1 MSQILLM
8 KPELANLIAAGE
20 VIERPAS
27 VIKELVENS
36 IDAKAKNIYV
46 GITDAGKGKILV
58 KDDGTGMDRSDAQM
72 CFLRHASSKIKTEFD
87 LNRIHTLGF
96 RGEAIPSIAAVSKV
110 TLTTS
115 TGDGSGTRI
124 TSSPDK
130 ELIVENAPTRK
141 GTIFEVSNLF
151 FNTPARLKYLKSN
164 QTETSAIIEMMEH
177 LALGFPNVCFTLAI
191 DGKEVM
197 STSGRNDL
205 LETIQKIYGND
216 RAKSL
221 YHIKKEDI
229 SFSFEGYT
237 SKPEVNFSRRF
248 NMMFFLNNRYI
259 YDYKLNKALEDA
271 YRDYLPPLRYPF
283 TVICLNVDPSLVDVN
298 VHPTKKEVRISMEDE
313 MARSIRNTIIKTLQN
328 KKPIYSASEDEK
340 TQKDLKID
348 DLFNIEDLKQEEEK
362 KVEEFNSS
370 NLSTNKDDAI
380 YLQDSIPFEPSYSS
394 RPIVEEP
401 SLKKIT
407 PITDIEKSSFESP
420 LKQGEIDTIIREP
433 LNSSPLTTNHVVEKT
448 IDYSNIF
455 NNESYSNKL
464 PEMHP
469 IGQVL
474 DTYIIC
480 DSNDCFYLID
490 QHAAA
495 ERINFE
501 KTEALFASVKSRIVP
516 LIPIT
521 LDLSFK
527 ERQNYDDEHKNRL
540 LALNIVTEPFGDK
553 TIKVTEIPSFLQN
566 MDDEEIIRDMVTSI
580 LNDVKIDT
588 VDLLRLNI
596 ANIACK
602 KSIKANHHLSLR
614 EMETLLE
621 DLAKCKNPA
630 NCPHGRPT
638 LIKMTKADIEKI
650 FRRSGF

>member
-1 MSQILLM
+1 MLM

-36 IDAKAKNIYV
+36 IDAGAKNIYI

-58 KDDGTGMDRSDAQM
+58 KDDGSGMDREDAKM

-110 TLTTS
+110 TLITS
-115 TGDGSGTRI
+115 TGENSGTRV
-124 TSSPDK
+124 TSYPDK
-130 ELIVENAPTRK
+130 ELLVENAPSRK
-141 GTIFEVSNLF
+141 GTIFEVENLF

-164 QTETSAIIEMMEH
+164 QTEVSAIIEMVEH
-177 LALGFPNVCFTLAI
+177 LSLGFPNICFSFAV
-191 DGKEVM
+191 DGKEVL
-197 STSGRNDL
+197 STSGRGDL

-221 YHIKKEDI
+221 YPIKKDDI
-229 SFSFEGYT
+229 AFSYSGFI

-248 NMMFFLNNRYI
+248 NMMFFLNHRYI

-271 YRDYLPPLRYPF
+271 YRDYLPPLKYPF
-283 TVICLNVDPSLVDVN
+283 SVICLDIDPSLVDVN

-313 MARSIRNTIIKTLQN
+313 MARSIRDMVIETLKQ
-328 KKPIYSASEDEK
+328 KRPIYAAGEDEK

-348 DLFNIEDLKQEEEK
+348 ELFDVEDIKEDEK
-362 KVEEFNSS
+362 KKTEE
-370 NLSTNKDDAI
+370 TNKGYFSPI
-380 YLQDSIPFEPSYSS
+380 PPKENYLQDTIPFEPSYSS
-394 RPIVEEP
+394 RPIKNEDYSP
-401 SLKKIT
+401 IIT
-407 PITDIEKSSFESP
+407 PTTRLEDKVVLSKPKEGTIDTNLNTPMIPTEEKTEKSF
-420 LKQGEIDTIIREP
+420 
-433 LNSSPLTTNHVVEKT
+433 
-448 IDYSNIF
+448 DYSTIF
-455 NNESYSNKL
+455 QNESYSNKL

-480 DSNDCFYLID
+480 DGIDCFYLID

-501 KTEALFASVKSRIVP
+501 KTEALFANVRSRIVP

-527 ERQNYDDEHKNRL
+527 EKENYDEVHKARL
-540 LALNIVTEPFGDK
+540 LSLNILTEPFGDR
-553 TIKVTEIPSFLQN
+553 TIKVTEIPSFLST

-580 LNDVKIDT
+580 LNDAKINT

-602 KSIKANHHLSLR
+602 KSIKANHRLTLL
-614 EMETLLE
+614 EMEKLLE

>member
-1 MSQILLM
+1 MSKILLM

-36 IDAKAKNIYV
+36 IDANAKNIYV
-46 GITDAGKGKILV
+46 GVTDAGKGKILV
-58 KDDGTGMDRSDAQM
+58 KDDGTGMDKEDAKM

-87 LNRIHTLGF
+87 LARIHTLGF

-110 TLTTS
+110 TLITS

-164 QTETSAIIEMMEH
+164 QTEVSAIIEMMEH
-177 LALGFPNVCFTLAI
+177 LALGFPEICFTLTI
-191 DGKEVM
+191 DGKDVM
-197 STSGRNDL
+197 NTSGRNDL

-216 RAKSL
+216 RAKAL
-221 YHIKKEDI
+221 YPIQKEDI
-229 SFSFEGYT
+229 SFSFSGYT

-248 NMMFFLNNRYI
+248 NMMFFLNHRYI

-283 TVICLNVDPSLVDVN
+283 TVICLNVDPSLIDVN

-313 MARSIRNTIIKTLQN
+313 MARSVRNTIIETLKYQ
-328 KKPIYSASEDEK
+328 KPIYSASEDEK
-340 TQKDLKID
+340 TLKDLKID
-348 DLFNIEDLKQEEEK
+348 EVFKVDDLKKEEEK
-362 KVEEFNSS
+362 KVEEFNYDPVRK
-370 NLSTNKDDAI
+370 NQEKI

-394 RPIVEEP
+394 RPIKNEP
-401 SLKKIT
+401 ISLKREEANFDQSLFET
-407 PITDIEKSSFESP
+407 PT
-420 LKQGEIDTIIREP
+420 KQGEIDTIIREP
-433 LNSSPLTTNHVVEKT
+433 LSSPEITPLHEENKK

-455 NNESYSNKL
+455 DEESYSNKL

-501 KTEALFASVKSRIVP
+501 KTEALFANVKTRIVP

-527 ERQNYDDEHKNRL
+527 ERQNYDDEHKKRL
-540 LALNIVTEPFGDK
+540 LDLNIVTEAFGDK

-566 MDDEEIIRDMVTSI
+566 MDDEDIIRDMVTSI
-580 LNDVKIDT
+580 LNDVKIDA

-602 KSIKANHHLSLR
+602 KSIKANHHLSLV
-614 EMETLLE
+614 EMETLIS

>member
-1 MSQILLM
+1 MSKVQLM

-36 IDAKAKNIYV
+36 IDAQSKNIYI
-46 GITDAGKGKILV
+46 GITDAGRGKILV
-58 KDDGTGMDRSDAQM
+58 KDDGTGMDKEDASM
-72 CFLRHASSKIKTEFD
+72 CFLRHASSKIRTEFD
-87 LNRIHTLGF
+87 LARIHTLGF

-110 TLTTS
+110 TLITS
-115 TGDGSGTRI
+115 TGEGSGTRV
-124 TSSPDK
+124 TSLPDK
-130 ELIVENAPTRK
+130 ELIIENAPARK
-141 GTIFEVSNLF
+141 GTIFQVENLF

-164 QTETSAIIEMMEH
+164 QTEISAIIEMVQH
-177 LALGFPNVCFTLAI
+177 LALGFPNICFTFAV
-191 DGKEVM
+191 DGKEVL
-197 STSGRNDL
+197 STSGRGDL

-221 YHIKKEDI
+221 YPIQKEDYA
-229 SFSFEGYT
+229 FSYSGFV

-248 NMMFFLNNRYI
+248 NMMFFLNHRYI

-271 YRDYLPPLRYPF
+271 YRDYLPPLKYPF
-283 TVICLNVDPSLVDVN
+283 AVICLDIDPSLVDVN

-313 MARSIRNTIIKTLQN
+313 MARSIRDHVISTLRE
-328 KKPIYSASEDEK
+328 KKPIYSAAEDEK

-348 DLFNIEDLKQEEEK
+348 ELFDVEDIKKEEEK
-362 KVEEFNSS
+362 KIEE
-370 NLSTNKDDAI
+370 TNKGSLPNLEKPV
-380 YLQDSIPFEPSYSS
+380 YLQDSIPFEPNYSS
-394 RPIVEEP
+394 RPLQDEKPI
-401 SLKKIT
+401 LNIT
-407 PITDIEKSSFESP
+407 PETRIEDRVILNPTKP
-420 LKQGEIDTIIREP
+420 GEIDTHIRAP
-433 LNSSPLTTNHVVEKT
+433 LEQEEAEDTPKLN
-448 IDYSNIF
+448 YSNIF
-455 NNESYSNKL
+455 TKESYTNKL

-480 DSNDCFYLID
+480 DGDDCFYLID

-501 KTEALFASVKSRIVP
+501 KTEALFSNVRSRIVP

-527 ERQNYDDEHKNRL
+527 EKENYDDEHKAAL
-540 LALNIVTEPFGDK
+540 LKLNIVTEPFGDR
-553 TIKVTEIPSFLQN
+553 TIKVTEIPSFLSG

-580 LNDVKIDT
+580 LNDAKIET
-588 VDLLRLNI
+588 VELLRLNI

-602 KSIKANHHLSLR
+602 KSIKANHKLSLF
-614 EMETLLE
+614 EMESLLE

>member
-1 MSQILLM
+1 MSKILLM

-36 IDAKAKNIYV
+36 IDADAKNIYV
-46 GITDAGKGKILV
+46 GVTDAGKGKILV
-58 KDDGTGMDRSDAQM
+58 KDDGIGMDKEDAKM

-87 LNRIHTLGF
+87 LARIHTLGF

-110 TLTTS
+110 TLITS
-115 TGDGSGTRI
+115 TGENEGTRI

-164 QTETSAIIEMMEH
+164 QTEVSAIIEMMEH
-177 LALGFPNVCFTLAI
+177 LALGFPNICFTLAI

-197 STSGRNDL
+197 NTSGRNDL

-216 RAKSL
+216 RAKAL
-221 YHIKKEDI
+221 YPIQKEDI
-229 SFSFEGYT
+229 SFSFTGYT

-248 NMMFFLNNRYI
+248 NMMFFLNHRYI

-271 YRDYLPPLRYPF
+271 YRDYLPPLKYPF
-283 TVICLNVDPSLVDVN
+283 TVICLNVDPSLIDVN

-313 MARSIRNTIIKTLQN
+313 MARSIRNTIIETLKYQR
-328 KKPIYSASEDEK
+328 PIYSASEDEK
-340 TQKDLKID
+340 AQKDLKID
-348 DLFNIEDLKQEEEK
+348 EVFEVDDLKKEEEK
-362 KVEEFNSS
+362 KIEEFNSDPYIK
-370 NLSTNKDDAI
+370 NHEKI

-394 RPIVEEP
+394 RPIKAEP
-401 SLKKIT
+401 ISIKPT
-407 PITDIEKSSFESP
+407 ESSFDRSYFESP
-420 LKQGEIDTIIREP
+420 IKQGEIDTIIREP
-433 LNSSPLTTNHVVEKT
+433 INESDGKKEEKRL
-448 IDYSNIF
+448 DYSNIF
-455 NNESYSNKL
+455 ETESYSNKL

-501 KTEALFASVKSRIVP
+501 KTEALFSSVKTRIVP

-527 ERQNYDDEHKNRL
+527 ERQNYDDEHKKRL
-540 LALNIVTEPFGDK
+540 LDLNIITEEFGDK

-566 MDDEEIIRDMVTSI
+566 MDDEDIIRDMVTSI

-602 KSIKANHHLSLR
+602 KSIKANHHLSLV
-614 EMETLLE
+614 EMETLLS

>member
-1 MSQILLM
+1 MLM

-36 IDAKAKNIYV
+36 IDAGAKNIYI

-58 KDDGTGMDRSDAQM
+58 KDDGSGMDREDAKM

-110 TLTTS
+110 TLITS
-115 TGDGSGTRI
+115 TGENSGTRV
-124 TSSPDK
+124 TSYPDK
-130 ELIVENAPTRK
+130 DLLVENAPSRK
-141 GTIFEVSNLF
+141 GTIFEVENLF

-164 QTETSAIIEMMEH
+164 QTEVSAIIEMVEH
-177 LALGFPNVCFTLAI
+177 LSLGFPNICFSFAV
-191 DGKEVM
+191 DGKEVL
-197 STSGRNDL
+197 STSGRGDL

-221 YHIKKEDI
+221 YPIKKDDI
-229 SFSFEGYT
+229 TFSYSGFI

-248 NMMFFLNNRYI
+248 NMMFFLNHRYI

-271 YRDYLPPLRYPF
+271 YRDYLPPLKYPF
-283 TVICLNVDPSLVDVN
+283 SVICLDIDPSLVDVN

-313 MARSIRNTIIKTLQN
+313 MARSIRDTVIETLKQ
-328 KKPIYSASEDEK
+328 KRPIYAAGEDEK

-348 DLFNIEDLKQEEEK
+348 ELFDVEDIKEDEK
-362 KVEEFNSS
+362 KKTEE
-370 NLSTNKDDAI
+370 TNKGYFSPI
-380 YLQDSIPFEPSYSS
+380 PPKENYLQDTIPFEPSYSS
-394 RPIVEEP
+394 RPIKNEDYSP
-401 SLKKIT
+401 IIT
-407 PITDIEKSSFESP
+407 PTTRLEDKVVLSKPKEGTIDTNLNTPMIPTEEKTEKSF
-420 LKQGEIDTIIREP
+420 
-433 LNSSPLTTNHVVEKT
+433 
-448 IDYSNIF
+448 DYSTIF
-455 NNESYSNKL
+455 QNESYSNKL

-480 DSNDCFYLID
+480 DGIDCFYLID

-501 KTEALFASVKSRIVP
+501 KTEALFANVRSRIVP

-527 ERQNYDDEHKNRL
+527 EKENYDEVHKARL
-540 LALNIVTEPFGDK
+540 LSLNILTEPFGDR
-553 TIKVTEIPSFLQN
+553 TIKVTEIPSFLST

-580 LNDVKIDT
+580 LNDAKINT

-602 KSIKANHHLSLR
+602 KSIKANHRLTLL
-614 EMETLLE
+614 EMEKLLE

>member
-1 MSQILLM
+1 MLM

-36 IDAKAKNIYV
+36 IDAGAKNIYI

-58 KDDGTGMDRSDAQM
+58 KDDGSGMDREDAKM

-110 TLTTS
+110 TLITS
-115 TGDGSGTRI
+115 TGENSGTRV
-124 TSSPDK
+124 TSYPDK
-130 ELIVENAPTRK
+130 DLLVENAPSRK
-141 GTIFEVSNLF
+141 GTIFEVENLF

-164 QTETSAIIEMMEH
+164 QTEVSAIIEMVEH
-177 LALGFPNVCFTLAI
+177 LSLGFPNICFSFAV
-191 DGKEVM
+191 DGKEVL
-197 STSGRNDL
+197 STSGRGDL

-221 YHIKKEDI
+221 YPIKKDDI
-229 SFSFEGYT
+229 AFSYSGFI

-248 NMMFFLNNRYI
+248 NMMFFLNHRYI

-271 YRDYLPPLRYPF
+271 YRDYLPPLKYPF
-283 TVICLNVDPSLVDVN
+283 SVICLDIDPSLVDVN

-313 MARSIRNTIIKTLQN
+313 MARSIRDMVIETLKQ
-328 KKPIYSASEDEK
+328 KRPIYAAGEDEK
-340 TQKDLKID
+340 TQKGLKID
-348 DLFNIEDLKQEEEK
+348 ELFDVEDIKEDEK
-362 KVEEFNSS
+362 KKTEE
-370 NLSTNKDDAI
+370 TNKGYFSPI
-380 YLQDSIPFEPSYSS
+380 PPKENYLQDTIPFEPSYSS
-394 RPIVEEP
+394 RPIKNEDYSP
-401 SLKKIT
+401 IIT
-407 PITDIEKSSFESP
+407 PTTRLEDKVVLSKPKEGTIDTNLNTPMIPTEEKTEKSF
-420 LKQGEIDTIIREP
+420 
-433 LNSSPLTTNHVVEKT
+433 
-448 IDYSNIF
+448 DYSTIF
-455 NNESYSNKL
+455 QNESYSNKL

-469 IGQVL
+469 IGQIL

-480 DSNDCFYLID
+480 DGIDCFYLID

-501 KTEALFASVKSRIVP
+501 KTEALFANVRSRIVP

-527 ERQNYDDEHKNRL
+527 EKENYDEVHKARL
-540 LALNIVTEPFGDK
+540 LSLNILTEPFGDK
-553 TIKVTEIPSFLQN
+553 TIKVTEIPSFLST

-580 LNDVKIDT
+580 LNDAKINT

-602 KSIKANHHLSLR
+602 KSIKANHRLTLL
-614 EMETLLE
+614 EMEKLLE

>member
-1 MSQILLM
+1 MLM

-36 IDAKAKNIYV
+36 IDAGAKNIYI

-58 KDDGTGMDRSDAQM
+58 KDDGSGMDREDAKM

-110 TLTTS
+110 TLITS
-115 TGDGSGTRI
+115 TGENSGTRV
-124 TSSPDK
+124 TSYPDK
-130 ELIVENAPTRK
+130 DLLVENAPSRK
-141 GTIFEVSNLF
+141 GTIFEVENLF

-164 QTETSAIIEMMEH
+164 QTEVSAIIEMVEH
-177 LALGFPNVCFTLAI
+177 LSLGFPNICFSFAV
-191 DGKEVM
+191 DGKEVL
-197 STSGRNDL
+197 STSGRGDL

-221 YHIKKEDI
+221 YPIKKDDI
-229 SFSFEGYT
+229 AFSYSGFI

-248 NMMFFLNNRYI
+248 NMMFFLNHRYI

-271 YRDYLPPLRYPF
+271 YRDYLPPLKYPF
-283 TVICLNVDPSLVDVN
+283 SVICLDIDPSLVDVN

-313 MARSIRNTIIKTLQN
+313 MARSIRDTVIETLKQ
-328 KKPIYSASEDEK
+328 KRPIYAAGEDEK

-348 DLFNIEDLKQEEEK
+348 ELFDVEDIKEDEK
-362 KVEEFNSS
+362 KKTEE
-370 NLSTNKDDAI
+370 TNKGYFSPI
-380 YLQDSIPFEPSYSS
+380 PPKENYLQDTIPFEPSYSS
-394 RPIVEEP
+394 RPIKNEDYSP
-401 SLKKIT
+401 IIT
-407 PITDIEKSSFESP
+407 PTTRLEDKVVLSKPKEGTIDTNLNTPMIPTEEKTEKSF
-420 LKQGEIDTIIREP
+420 
-433 LNSSPLTTNHVVEKT
+433 
-448 IDYSNIF
+448 DYSTIF
-455 NNESYSNKL
+455 QNESYSNKL

-480 DSNDCFYLID
+480 DGIDCFYLID

-501 KTEALFASVKSRIVP
+501 KTEALFANVRSRIVP

-527 ERQNYDDEHKNRL
+527 EKENYDEVHKARL
-540 LALNIVTEPFGDK
+540 LSLNILTEPFGDR
-553 TIKVTEIPSFLQN
+553 TIKVTEIPSFLST

-580 LNDVKIDT
+580 LNDAKINT

-602 KSIKANHHLSLR
+602 KSIKANHRLTLL
-614 EMETLLE
+614 EMEKLLE

>member
-313 MARSIRNTIIKTLQN
+313 MARSIRNTIIETLQN

-420 LKQGEIDTIIREP
+420 LKQGEIDTVIREP
-433 LNSSPLTTNHVVEKT
+433 LNSSPLPTNHVVEKN

-455 NNESYSNKL
+455 KNESYSNKL

-527 ERQNYDDEHKNRL
+527 ERQNYDEEHKNRL

>member
-1 MSQILLM
+1 MLM

-36 IDAKAKNIYV
+36 IDAGAKNIYI
-46 GITDAGKGKILV
+46 GITDAGKGKILG
-58 KDDGTGMDRSDAQM
+58 KYDGSGMDREDAKM

-110 TLTTS
+110 TLITS
-115 TGDGSGTRI
+115 TGENSGTRV
-124 TSSPDK
+124 TSYPDK
-130 ELIVENAPTRK
+130 DLLVENAPSRK
-141 GTIFEVSNLF
+141 GTIFEVENLF

-164 QTETSAIIEMMEH
+164 QTEVSAIIEMVEH
-177 LALGFPNVCFTLAI
+177 LSLGFPNICFSFAV
-191 DGKEVM
+191 DGKEVL
-197 STSGRNDL
+197 STSGRGDL

-221 YHIKKEDI
+221 YPIKKDDI
-229 SFSFEGYT
+229 AFSYSGFI

-248 NMMFFLNNRYI
+248 NMMFFLNHRYI

-271 YRDYLPPLRYPF
+271 YRDYLPPLKYPF
-283 TVICLNVDPSLVDVN
+283 SVICLDIDPSLVDVN

-313 MARSIRNTIIKTLQN
+313 MARSIRDMVIETLKQ
-328 KKPIYSASEDEK
+328 KRPIYAAGEDEK
-340 TQKDLKID
+340 TQKGLKID
-348 DLFNIEDLKQEEEK
+348 ELFDVEDIKEDEK
-362 KVEEFNSS
+362 KKTEE
-370 NLSTNKDDAI
+370 TNKGYFSPI
-380 YLQDSIPFEPSYSS
+380 PPKENYLQDTIPFEPSYSS
-394 RPIVEEP
+394 RPIKNEDYSP
-401 SLKKIT
+401 IIT
-407 PITDIEKSSFESP
+407 PTTRLEDKVVLSKPKEGTIDTNLNTPMIPTEEKTEKSF
-420 LKQGEIDTIIREP
+420 
-433 LNSSPLTTNHVVEKT
+433 
-448 IDYSNIF
+448 DYSTIF
-455 NNESYSNKL
+455 QNESYSNKL

-480 DSNDCFYLID
+480 DGIDCFYLID

-501 KTEALFASVKSRIVP
+501 KTEALFANVRSRIVP

-527 ERQNYDDEHKNRL
+527 EKENYDEVHKARL
-540 LALNIVTEPFGDK
+540 LSLNILTEPFGDK
-553 TIKVTEIPSFLQN
+553 TIKVTEIPSFLST

-580 LNDVKIDT
+580 LNDAKINT

-602 KSIKANHHLSLR
+602 KSIKANHRLTLL
-614 EMETLLE
+614 EMEKLLE

>member
-313 MARSIRNTIIKTLQN
+313 MARSIRNTIIETLQN

-362 KVEEFNSS
+362 KVEKFNSS

-433 LNSSPLTTNHVVEKT
+433 LNSSPLPTNHVVEKT

-455 NNESYSNKL
+455 KNESYSNKL

-527 ERQNYDDEHKNRL
+527 ERQNYDEEHKNRL